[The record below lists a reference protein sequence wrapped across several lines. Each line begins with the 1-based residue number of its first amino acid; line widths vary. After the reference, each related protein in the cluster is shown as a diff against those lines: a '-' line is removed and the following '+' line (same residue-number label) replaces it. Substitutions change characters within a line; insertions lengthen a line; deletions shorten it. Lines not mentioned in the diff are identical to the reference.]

1 MNEKVNKMNE
11 NDIGKVVMNL
21 SHYNTLFY
29 EKETY
34 ERKYE
39 ELHCSLNRRQDIV
52 DFLLREYV
60 RNEGYIYAINKDNI
74 EQAYDLEG
82 CDCVLSR
89 DKIIHLL
96 RLGITE
102 YEIQCA
108 IREVVLEKMNKETDN
123 G

>member
-1 MNEKVNKMNE
+1 MNKMNE

-21 SHYNTLFY
+21 SHYNTLLFDA
-29 EKETY
+29 KVNH
-34 ERKYE
+34 ERCE
-39 ELHCSLNRRQDIV
+39 ELRCSLNRKQDIV

-60 RNEGYIYAINKDNI
+60 RNVGYIYAINKDNI

-96 RLGITE
+96 SLGLTE

-108 IREVVLEKMNKETDN
+108 IREVVLEKIDKEANN

>member
-1 MNEKVNKMNE
+1 MKDISTQSIKTTLNK
-11 NDIGKVVMNL
+11 
-21 SHYNTLFY
+21 
-29 EKETY
+29 
-34 ERKYE
+34 
-39 ELHCSLNRRQDIV
+39 
-52 DFLLREYV
+52 
-60 RNEGYIYAINKDNI
+60 
-74 EQAYDLEG
+74 LEG

-96 RLGITE
+96 RLGLTE

>member
-1 MNEKVNKMNE
+1 MNE

>member
-1 MNEKVNKMNE
+1 MNEKE
-11 NDIGKVVMNL
+11 IGKVVMDL
-21 SHYNTLFY
+21 SHYNALY
-29 EKETY
+29 DAKETY
-34 ERKYE
+34 KRGYE
-39 ELHCSLNRRQDIV
+39 ELHCSLNRKQDIV

-96 RLGITE
+96 SLGATV

-108 IREVVLEKMNKETDN
+108 IREVVLEKINKEADN

>member
-1 MNEKVNKMNE
+1 MNEKE
-11 NDIGKVVMNL
+11 IGKVVMDL
-21 SHYNTLFY
+21 SHYNALY
-29 EKETY
+29 DAKETY
-34 ERKYE
+34 KREYE
-39 ELHCSLNRRQDIV
+39 ELHSMLNRKQDIV

-96 RLGITE
+96 RLGLTE